1 MSINGPLDSEQ
12 LTHREREVLRLARDG
27 RTNSE
32 IATELGISR
41 NAVRYHLKELHSKF
55 ETGGVRSSLV
65 ARWRRA
71 LALPTFPAAKLGVPL
86 TTALFAGGIALTGV
100 AAMRYAPA
108 NLGSSTG
115 DQATNACPTEFYA
128 GTMTLSDFAFGNVT
142 IEDLRALNPGIPDGP
157 VAPDTVIR
165 VPFDPS
171 RECGEANMTPAGSMP
186 KPGGTPFASA
196 EGHMVGDAIPTP
208 VD

>member
-27 RTNSE
+27 RTNNE

-142 IEDLRALNPGIPDGP
+142 IEDLRPEPGHPRWPRCSRHRDSRAVRSFTRVWRGEHDASRINAEAGWNTLCVSRGP
-157 VAPDTVIR
+157 H
-165 VPFDPS
+165 
-171 RECGEANMTPAGSMP
+171 
-186 KPGGTPFASA
+186 GG
-196 EGHMVGDAIPTP
+196 
-208 VD
+208 